1 MNRFDVILM
10 VIIAALMG
18 LLGGHFYATAQLD
31 VARMQALQE
40 CQLRNQI
47 YDTALETLTKDKWR
61 KWDVLFDAAKKAERK
76 EPR

>member
-1 MNRFDVILM
+1 MTRFEVFL
-10 VIIAALMG
+10 IALLASIMG
-18 LLGGHFYATAQLD
+18 LLGGHFYASTQLD

>member
-1 MNRFDVILM
+1 MIQVLLM
-10 VIIAALMG
+10 VTLAVMVG
-18 LLGGHFYATAQLD
+18 LLGGHFYASAQLD
-31 VARMQALQE
+31 VARLQALHE

>member
-1 MNRFDVILM
+1 MIQVLLM
-10 VIIAALMG
+10 ITLAAMVG
-18 LLGGHFYATAQLD
+18 LLGGHFYASAQLD
-31 VARMQALQE
+31 VARMQTIQE

-61 KWDVLFDAAKKAERK
+61 KWDVLFDAAKKIEKK